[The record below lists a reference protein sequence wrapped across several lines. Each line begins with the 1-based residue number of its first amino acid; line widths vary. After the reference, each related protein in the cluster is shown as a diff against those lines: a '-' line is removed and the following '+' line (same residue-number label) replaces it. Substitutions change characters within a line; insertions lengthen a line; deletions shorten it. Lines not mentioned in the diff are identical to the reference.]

1 VYFKRIAMAV
11 KKYINTTEVVE
22 LTGHPYDEIL
32 SLAKTGVLPCHR
44 TRRGHYR
51 LNVDAVEEYF
61 GIQTNKPE
69 EVEDKPIREEEA
81 IPPSDTRLIT
91 ESHYKEVIER
101 ICAAKSSIKIMTGD
115 FKRFKLKP
123 TAKQGKAA
131 IEREQSGACSDS
143 AEREQ
148 ARPKVKNYNDG
159 TPFIKHLMEKAGK
172 GIAVQ
177 IICSR
182 PSKSFKEEYD
192 ALYEKIKPK
201 NLRIYFCERNHSKV
215 VIVDNK
221 VAYVGSANVTPAGL
235 AQGVMSPGNFE
246 VGFLTENRQFI
257 SQLNTLFSKI
267 MNGDY
272 CYGCHLANKCVEY

>member
-1 VYFKRIAMAV
+1 MAI
-11 KKYINTTEVVE
+11 KKYINTMEVVE
-22 LTGHPYDEIL
+22 LTGRPYEEIL

-51 LNVDAVEEYF
+51 LNVDAVEGYF
-61 GIQTNKPE
+61 GIQVNKPE
-69 EVEDKPIREEEA
+69 EVEDQPIKEDEA

-101 ICAAKSSIKIMTGD
+101 ISAAKSSIKIMTGD

-123 TAKQGKAA
+123 TAKQGK
-131 IEREQSGACSDS
+131 
-143 AEREQ
+143 
-148 ARPKVKNYNDG
+148 NYNDG

-172 GIAVQ
+172 GISVQ

-192 ALYEKIKPK
+192 ALYERIKPK
-201 NLRIYFCERNHSKV
+201 NLRIYYCERNHSKV

-246 VGFLTENRQFI
+246 AGILTENHQFI

-272 CYGCHLANKCVEY
+272 CYNCHLANKCVEY

>member
-1 VYFKRIAMAV
+1 MAI

-22 LTGHPYDEIL
+22 LTGRPYDEIL
-32 SLAKTGVLPCHR
+32 NLAKTGVLPCHR

-51 LNVDAVEEYF
+51 LNVDAVEKYF
-61 GIQTNKPE
+61 GIQINKPE
-69 EVEDKPIREEEA
+69 EAEDKPIKEEEA
-81 IPPSDTRLIT
+81 IPASNTRLIT
-91 ESHYKEVIER
+91 ENHYEEVIER
-101 ICAAKSSIKIMTGD
+101 ICAAKSSIRIMTGD

-123 TAKQGKAA
+123 TAKQGK
-131 IEREQSGACSDS
+131 
-143 AEREQ
+143 
-148 ARPKVKNYNDG
+148 NYNDG
-159 TPFIKHLMEKAGK
+159 TPFIKHLMEKAEK

-192 ALYEKIKPK
+192 ALYERIKPK
-201 NLRIYFCERNHSKV
+201 NFRIYFCERNHSKV

-235 AQGVMSPGNFE
+235 AQGIMSPGNFE
-246 VGFLTENRQFI
+246 AGILTENHQFI

-272 CYGCHLANKCVEY
+272 CYNCHLANKCVEY

>member
-1 VYFKRIAMAV
+1 MAI
-11 KKYINTTEVVE
+11 KKYINTMEVVE
-22 LTGHPYDEIL
+22 LTGRPYDEIL

-51 LNVDAVEEYF
+51 LNVDAVEKYF
-61 GIQTNKPE
+61 GIQVNKPE
-69 EVEDKPIREEEA
+69 EVEDQPIKEDEA
-81 IPPSDTRLIT
+81 IPPSDTRLII
-91 ESHYKEVIER
+91 ENRYEEVIER

-123 TAKQGKAA
+123 TAKQGK
-131 IEREQSGACSDS
+131 
-143 AEREQ
+143 
-148 ARPKVKNYNDG
+148 NYNDG
-159 TPFIKHLMEKAGK
+159 TPFIKHLMEKTGK
-172 GIAVQ
+172 GISVQ

-182 PSKSFKEEYD
+182 PSKSFKEEYEE
-192 ALYEKIKPK
+192 LYEKIKPK
-201 NLRIYFCERNHSKV
+201 NLSIYFCERNHSKV

-235 AQGVMSPGNFE
+235 AQGIMSPGNFE
-246 VGFLTENRQFI
+246 IGILTENHQFI

-272 CYGCHLANKCVEY
+272 CYNCHLANKCIEY

>member
-1 VYFKRIAMAV
+1 MVS
-11 KKYINTTEVVE
+11 KKYINTKEMVE
-22 LTGHPYDEIL
+22 LTGRPYDEIL

-51 LNVDAVEEYF
+51 LNVDAVEGYF
-61 GIQTNKPE
+61 GVQVNKPE
-69 EVEDKPIREEEA
+69 EVEDQPIKEDEA

-101 ICAAKSSIKIMTGD
+101 ISAAKSSIKIMTGD

-123 TAKQGKAA
+123 TAKQGK
-131 IEREQSGACSDS
+131 
-143 AEREQ
+143 
-148 ARPKVKNYNDG
+148 NYNDG
-159 TPFIKHLMEKAGK
+159 TPFIKHLMEKIGK
-172 GIAVQ
+172 GISVQ

-182 PSKSFKEEYD
+182 PSKSFKEEYEE
-192 ALYEKIKPK
+192 LYEKIKPK
-201 NLRIYFCERNHSKV
+201 NLSIYFCKRNHSKV

-235 AQGVMSPGNFE
+235 AQGIMSPGNFE
-246 VGFLTENRQFI
+246 IGILTENHQFI

-272 CYGCHLANKCVEY
+272 CYNCHLANKCIEY